1 MKMDRREVLLR
12 AQIVLAASAL
22 AACSRPQTGVAS
34 GSLSPISKVSQPPS
48 PMPDPTQDPAQWKEA
63 QSEPLSFRIPASFSG
78 PEGVTN
84 WGFYTAKYDHG
95 SNDGSGTVEQRFMVG
110 SINDAPSGETARRQV
125 NDTNALI
132 IQNYAPVDVISWEQD
147 DVTAIDRITFTWG
160 DGQKASGVSWL
171 TADKQG
177 HLVVATL
184 FGESIDDGMRN
195 GMEKSLTLVPKG
207 A

>member
-1 MKMDRREVLLR
+1 MKMDRREVLLG
-12 AQIVLAASAL
+12 AQIALGMSVL
-22 AACSRPQTGVAS
+22 AACSKSKTGVTS
-34 GSLSPISKVSQPPS
+34 GSLSPVSKVSQPSS
-48 PMPDPTQDPAQWKEA
+48 PMPGPTQDPSLWKEA
-63 QSEPLSFRIPASFSG
+63 QLESLSFRIPSSFSDT
-78 PEGVTN
+78 EGVTN

-95 SNDGSGTVEQRFMVG
+95 SDDGGGTVEQRFIVG
-110 SINDAPSGETARRQV
+110 SISDAPSGETARRQV

-132 IQNYAPVDVISWEQD
+132 IQNYAPVDMISWEQD
-147 DVTAIDRITFTWG
+147 NVTAIDRITFTWG
-160 DGQKASGVSWL
+160 EGQKASGVSWL

-195 GMEKSLTLVPKG
+195 GIESSLTLTPKG